1 MKILTK
7 YGLMLW
13 GMIFGIEAIFVLF
26 FLAIARSLG
35 NSSLIEAS
43 MLLIGVFTASLI
55 IYAIIVLGSPLAQ
68 EILSAYRQLLKL
80 ENLSHPLLMQ
90 LSQRAPGTFHHS
102 LIVSNLA
109 NKAAKAI
116 GVDSLLIRV
125 AGFYHDIGKLKNPA
139 YFIENQQNLNAHE
152 ALNNPQKSAQ
162 IIIEHVG
169 EGTKLAKEYHFPA
182 DLVAI
187 IKEHHG
193 TTLVSFFYKAAI
205 KKNVNAKE
213 EKFRYHGPKPL
224 SIEAAVLM
232 LADAIEAKTRL
243 EKQLSPYKI
252 RQIITETINEK
263 LENNQLNLSG
273 LSESD
278 LDKVEKSFEE
288 NLKVV
293 YHQRIIYPK
302 K

>member
-7 YGLMLW
+7 YSLMLW
-13 GMIFGIEAIFVLF
+13 GMIFGIETIFILF
-26 FLAIARSLG
+26 FLAVARSFG
-35 NSSLIEAS
+35 NSSLIEA
-43 MLLIGVFTASLI
+43 LLLLVGVFTASLI
-55 IYAIIVLGSPLAQ
+55 VCAIIILGSPLAR
-68 EILSAYRQLLKL
+68 EILSTYRQLLKL

-90 LSQRAPGTFHHS
+90 LSQKAPGTFHHS

-109 NKAAKAI
+109 NKAAKSI
-116 GVDSLLIRV
+116 GADSLLIRV

-139 YFIENQQNLNAHE
+139 YFVENQQNLNAHE

-169 EGTKLAKEYHFPA
+169 EGIKLAKEYHFPA
-182 DLVAI
+182 DLLAA

-205 KKNVNAKE
+205 KRNLKVNE
-213 EKFRYHGPKPL
+213 EKYRYPGPKPL
-224 SIEAAVLM
+224 SVEAALLM
-232 LADAIEAKTRL
+232 LADAIEARTRL

-252 RQIITETINEK
+252 RQIITESINEK
-263 LENNQLNLSG
+263 LEENQLNLSG

-278 LDKVEKSFEE
+278 LDKIERSFEE

-293 YHQRIIYPK
+293 YHQRIVYPRR
-302 K
+302 